1 MGLRMLH
8 RHLQA
13 ALDQMTVIAR
23 EFVHSAPAAAKYAEL
38 GVGRH
43 IRHVTDHVQS
53 LVDGAQ
59 IGTIDFNFR
68 TRDSDTERNPH
79 HALSLIEQ
87 QQRRLDQLATRD
99 FEQAIT
105 VISEMSFD
113 QSLSRGF
120 QSTLAR
126 EVLYLIN
133 HTIHHAAYVKVM
145 LQQHQVFLPAEIG
158 LAPCTMSYERQKRAA
173 CVALAS

>member
-1 MGLRMLH
+1 MLH
-8 RHLQA
+8 SHLQA
-13 ALDQMTVIAR
+13 ALDQMAVIAR
-23 EFVHSAPAAAKYAEL
+23 EFVPSTALAAKYAEL

-43 IRHVTDHVQS
+43 IRHVTDHIQA

-59 IGTIDFNFR
+59 TGTIDFNFR
-68 TRDSDTERNPH
+68 TRDSDTERSPQ
-79 HALSLIEQ
+79 HALGLIEQ
-87 QQRRLDQLATRD
+87 QQRRLQQLSGRD
-99 FEQAIT
+99 IEQAVV

-133 HTIHHAAYVKVM
+133 HTIHHAAYVKIM
-145 LQQHQVFLPAEIG
+145 LQQHQVMLPAEIG